1 MCLAIPAKI
10 LSIKHNI
17 ARVDMG
23 GVERH
28 ADIRM
33 LGGARTGDYIL
44 VHAGFGI
51 EKVHPEE
58 AKKTLEIIREMG
70 K

>member
-1 MCLAIPAKI
+1 
-10 LSIKHNI
+10 
-17 ARVDMG
+17 MG